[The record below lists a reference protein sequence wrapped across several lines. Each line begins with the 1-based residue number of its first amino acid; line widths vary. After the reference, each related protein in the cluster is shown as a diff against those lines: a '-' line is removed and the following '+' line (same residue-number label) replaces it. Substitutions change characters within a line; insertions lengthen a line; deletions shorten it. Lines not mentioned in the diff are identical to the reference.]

1 MSFQAGGDE
10 AQAVLAKVAF
20 ITQRTNATVFD
31 DLIVLNRPLKV
42 QICGLELSWFRITL
56 AIPVLLL
63 DSCPRD
69 VPRIV

>member
-31 DLIVLNRPLKV
+31 DLIVLNRSLKV
-42 QICGLELSWFRITL
+42 QICG
-56 AIPVLLL
+56 P
-63 DSCPRD
+63 
-69 VPRIV
+69 